1 MILVTA
7 ENLVAIMLELRH
19 QGKDINKNIKPLI
32 EKLEYW
38 FGQYPKG
45 FAKHCEPRKDQDNLD
60 GLSWTQELSVSKHLF
75 KKAFKEIGVCYLS
88 PEQFEQAEDK
98 FQGKFYCSV
107 LHLSNNH
114 RTFYHRNPKLI
125 AAVRKK
131 WFDGIERKKWF
142 DEIELMVKHNNENL
156 GLDR

>member
-1 MILVTA
+1 MNLITA
-7 ENLVAIMLELRH
+7 ENLEAIMLELRQ
-19 QGKDINKNIKPLI
+19 QGKDTNKNIKPLV

-38 FGQYPKG
+38 FGQHPKG
-45 FAKHCEPRKDQDNLD
+45 FYKHSEPRKDQKNLD
-60 GLSWTQELSVSKHLF
+60 GLSWTQELSISKTTF

-114 RTFYHRNPKLI
+114 RTFYYRNTELI

-131 WFDGIERKKWF
+131 WFDGIEQKKWF
-142 DEIELMVKHNNENL
+142 DEIELMVNL
-156 GLDR
+156 NTQNVGLDQ

>member
-7 ENLVAIMLELRH
+7 ENLVAIMLELRQ
-19 QGKDINKNIKPLI
+19 QGKDTNKNIKPLV

-38 FGQYPKG
+38 FGQHPKG
-45 FAKHCEPRKDQDNLD
+45 FPKHCEPRKDQDNLD
-60 GLSWTQELSVSKHLF
+60 GLSWTQELLISKPTF

-88 PEQFEQAEDK
+88 PQQYEQAEDK

-114 RTFYHRNPKLI
+114 RTFYYCNTELI
-125 AAVRKK
+125 ATVRKK

-142 DEIELMVKHNNENL
+142 DEIKLMVKHNTQNL